1 MTSNIKILHHNQW
14 HPNTID
20 NDIIQAA
27 YSLSTNSAINA
38 EFWIYSCNNVPG
50 WLSGGENSKIETY
63 NGLTV
68 QPTSIGGGGVSYL
81 GPGILAIV
89 MILEPR
95 FLHENRNLG
104 INDIF
109 KILNTTNIEYVKQ
122 EHGLELFYNEAD
134 PGLYDIDGAKIGS
147 VDSDIS
153 KSSYIVVST
162 LNFRSD
168 LAQFNNLP
176 ICGVENRKMANI
188 LKTGTSITDEELA
201 GYGSAIVQRLIT
213 SLYSSY
219 NIIE

>member
-1 MTSNIKILHHNQW
+1 
-14 HPNTID
+14 
-20 NDIIQAA
+20 
-27 YSLSTNSAINA
+27 
-38 EFWIYSCNNVPG
+38 
-50 WLSGGENSKIETY
+50 
-63 NGLTV
+63 
-68 QPTSIGGGGVSYL
+68 
-81 GPGILAIV
+81 
-89 MILEPR
+89 LEPR

-168 LAQFNNLP
+168 LAQFNNVP